1 MRTFMLVLVFMPSMF
16 SWTRPVLHAK
26 RIFDFLRESPIS
38 NDLVTDLAAHYFFK
52 YLIFYVCLLLQTNA
66 FYSFIDYS
74 IYTLYI
80 VCMLLG

>member
-26 RIFDFLRESPIS
+26 RILDFLRKSPIS

-52 YLIFYVCLLLQTNA
+52 YLMFVYYFKPMHFTVLLIIL
-66 FYSFIDYS
+66 FIR
-74 IYTLYI
+74 YT
-80 VCMLLG
+80 